1 VVIQPTEACRQLLDQ
16 APPPIQESFLNQFDR
31 LMNWEQAMIL
41 SSLQRL
47 VQMVDAKDI
56 EASPVLTVGP
66 IGTVP
71 ENAE

>member
-1 VVIQPTEACRQLLDQ
+1 
-16 APPPIQESFLNQFDR
+16 
-31 LMNWEQAMIL
+31 MIL

-47 VQMVDAKDI
+47 VQMIDARDI
-56 EASPVLTVGP
+56 EASPVLAVGP